1 MLRTILIRIFLVLIC
16 FFLFSPIITHAYEP
30 KPTGVIKPGNTEGK
44 PKQVQVGIYVINIED
59 VNSARQ
65 NYKATVAL
73 DMKWNDPTLLCD
85 PSEDQGIIRKFNLKD
100 IWNPSMIMANQEHLD
115 KQFTYQAWVDC
126 LGNVEFTEVLFG
138 DFVTIANIKEFPFD
152 QRLLTIELVST
163 EFETNELQFVNDK
176 TITGRAEQ
184 FSVADW
190 DIEGMPVAESSSYE
204 FNPGNQ
210 KLASFTYE
218 LTAKRNYSYFLW
230 KIILPLIMIVI
241 MSWAVF
247 WIPPSQLGPQIGL
260 SMTSMLTLIAYRF
273 AIGHVVP
280 NVGYLTRFDKFVF
293 GSTLLVFLAFIEA
306 IVSGALSYENNDKL
320 AKTIDWYSRFIFPA
334 LFILILIYS
343 FFL

>member
-1 MLRTILIRIFLVLIC
+1 MARTTLLRIIFVLFC
-16 FFLFSPIITHAYEP
+16 FFLFSPNITSAYEP
-30 KPTGVIKPGNTEGK
+30 KPTGVIKPGDTTET
-44 PKQVQVGIYVINIED
+44 PKQVQVGIYIINIED
-59 VNSARQ
+59 VNSAKQ

-73 DMKWNDPTLLCD
+73 DLKWNDPALVCD

-100 IWNPSMIMANQEHLD
+100 IWNPSMIIANQEHVF

-126 LGNVEFTEVLFG
+126 SGNVEFTEVLFG

-152 QRLLTIELVST
+152 QRPLTIELVST
-163 EFETNELQFVNDK
+163 EFESSELHFVNDK
-176 TITGRAEQ
+176 TITGRAEK

-190 DIEGMPVAESSSYE
+190 DIEAMPVAKSGAYI
-204 FNPGNQ
+204 FNPGDK

-218 LTAKRNYSYFLW
+218 LIAKRNYNYFLW
-230 KIILPLIMIVI
+230 KIIIPLIMIVI

-280 NVGYLTRFDKFVF
+280 NVAYLTRFDKFVF

-306 IVSGALSYENNDKL
+306 ILSGALSYENNDRL

-334 LFILILIYS
+334 IFIAILIYS
-343 FFL
+343 FFI